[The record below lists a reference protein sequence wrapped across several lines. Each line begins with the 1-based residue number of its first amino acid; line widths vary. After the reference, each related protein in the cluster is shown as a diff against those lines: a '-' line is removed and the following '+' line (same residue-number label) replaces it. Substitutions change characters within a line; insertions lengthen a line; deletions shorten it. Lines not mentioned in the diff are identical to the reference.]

1 MADTVKKKRTRRIRE
16 TVREETRAAYR
27 QAILDAAAKTFGRL
41 GFHEAK
47 MADIAAEA
55 GVAAGTLYNY
65 FDSKDE
71 IFASMLQQAQERFI
85 EMIQAVSEDEP
96 DPLQRVLA
104 FLQTSYAFLEEG
116 GPLFAIYLR
125 QGGLAE
131 WSRQRLQESDD
142 RIFKHYSALLEET
155 FAEAIEAGLLRSDV
169 SAADLAA
176 MLAGLSDAQV
186 FSWVRR
192 GCPADLIARAPL
204 VFDVFLNGA
213 TKR

>member
-142 RIFKHYSALLEET
+142 RLFKHYTALLEET
-155 FAEAIEAGLLRSDV
+155 FAEAIDAGLLREDV
-169 SAADLAA
+169 SPPDLAA

-192 GCPADLIARAPL
+192 GCPADLIARASL
-204 VFDVFLNGA
+204 VFDIFLNGA